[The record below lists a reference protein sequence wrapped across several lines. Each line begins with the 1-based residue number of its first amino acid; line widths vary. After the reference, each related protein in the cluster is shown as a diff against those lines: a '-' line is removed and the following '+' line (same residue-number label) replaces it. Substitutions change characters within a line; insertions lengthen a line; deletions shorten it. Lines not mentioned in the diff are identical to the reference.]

1 MVHACTYIRVF
12 TGESWW
18 ESDLLVVAKEYLA
31 NVPAADGSGTSL
43 SAAPPLAVRE
53 WLVQE
58 QVRSW
63 LVAIFSRADPLRLME
78 VDLVMQIGKVR
89 TGCCSACLPGTTRRY
104 HVWTASWTFYM
115 CKKQRY
121 VTAESSS
128 FGVLKLLLLLSISFL
143 RVQPLTSCTAVL

>member
-1 MVHACTYIRVF
+1 MYMCTSIRVS

-18 ESDLLVVAKEYLA
+18 ETDLLAVAKEYLA
-31 NVPAADGSGTSL
+31 NVPAADGSGGSSPSISL
-43 SAAPPLAVRE
+43 PPLGVRE

-89 TGCCSACLPGTTRRY
+89 TGCSSACMPSTRR
-104 HVWTASWTFYM
+104 WSNGCTTDGTFS
-115 CKKQRY
+115 CGGD
-121 VTAESSS
+121 T
-128 FGVLKLLLLLSISFL
+128 LLLNRF
-143 RVQPLTSCTAVL
+143 R

>member
-1 MVHACTYIRVF
+1 MAKKVGVGAQIHASVGKLTPMVHIYVHLRVF

-18 ESDLLVVAKEYLA
+18 ETDLLAVTKDYLA
-31 NVPAADGSGTSL
+31 SVPAAESSGTSL
-43 SAAPPLAVRE
+43 SAIPLPPLGVRE

-89 TGCCSACLPGTTRRY
+89 TAAARR
-104 HVWTASWTFYM
+104 V
-115 CKKQRY
+115 
-121 VTAESSS
+121 
-128 FGVLKLLLLLSISFL
+128 
-143 RVQPLTSCTAVL
+143 

>member
-1 MVHACTYIRVF
+1 MIIRVF

-18 ESDLLVVAKEYLA
+18 ETDLLAVAKDYLA
-31 NVPAADGSGTSL
+31 SVPTADGSGTSS
-43 SAAPPLAVRE
+43 SAAPLPPLGVRE

-89 TGCCSACLPGTTRRY
+89 TGFCSAC
-104 HVWTASWTFYM
+104 M
-115 CKKQRY
+115 KQVRL
-121 VTAESSS
+121 VS
-128 FGVLKLLLLLSISFL
+128 
-143 RVQPLTSCTAVL
+143 TSVH